1 MAIKA
6 TKQGEE
12 PRWIVFSLFDNAGDY
27 EKSVI
32 QHSKEGW
39 NLEHG
44 FDYAD
49 VISLWG
55 QRNLKEAK
63 PVIGSPAHPV
73 YAEGGLLHRKML
85 GM

>member
-12 PRWIVFSLFDNAGDY
+12 TRWIVFSQFANAGDY

-32 QHSKEGW
+32 QHAKEGW

-49 VISLWG
+49 VISLYG
-55 QRNLKEAK
+55 VK
-63 PVIGSPAHPV
+63 
-73 YAEGGLLHRKML
+73 
-85 GM
+85 